1 MKKNNAIVPIEH
13 IQSQII
19 VIRDEKVILDRTLA
33 EL

>member
-19 VIRDEKVILDRTLA
+19 VICDEKVILDRTLA